1 MNKIF
6 TILLITLSSLIFS
19 SCAQKTQWSYKGKTS
34 AKNWHKLNEDF
45 KICKSGKFQSPI
57 NIIPTKDVY
66 IKPIIFNYNTI
77 SNKLINNGHTLQ
89 VNIEKGS
96 KIILDQ
102 KDYELKQ
109 FHFHTPSENNIN
121 SKSFPLEAHYVH
133 SSKDGKLVVVA
144 IMFKEGDENK
154 VLKKIFS
161 KLPLKKNSTISL
173 KLSAIDIRDLM
184 PINREYYKFIGSLT
198 TPPCTQG
205 VKWNVLK
212 TPINISTEQIKQ
224 FFNIFGHSNNR
235 IIQNSN
241 HRVIYK

>member
-57 NIIPTKDVY
+57 NIIPTKDIY
-66 IKPIIFNYNTI
+66 IKPIIFNYNTQ

-89 VNIEKGS
+89 VNIQKGS
-96 KIILDQ
+96 KISINQ

-133 SSKDGKLVVVA
+133 TSKDGKLAVVA

-154 VLKKIFS
+154 TLKKIFS
-161 KLPLKKNSTISL
+161 KLPLKINSTTSL
-173 KLSAIDIRDLM
+173 KLSSSDIRDLM
-184 PINREYYKFIGSLT
+184 PRNREYYKFMGSLT

-212 TPINISTEQIKQ
+212 TPVSISKEQIKQ
-224 FFNIFGHSNNR
+224 FFDVFGHSNNR
-235 IIQNSN
+235 IIQHSN
-241 HRVIYK
+241 NRIIYK